1 MLSCNIC
8 GKDSLKA
15 VPGYARLARVSSD
28 CKARLPGG
36 ELHVCTCCGGVQKP
50 ATPAFLAEI
59 NEIYGAYD
67 VYYQG
72 GGAEQVSLDTRD
84 GTLKRRSDLIAER
97 LFESSSVMPKGAA
110 LDFGCG
116 NGVMLR
122 AIACREAGWVLD
134 GLDLDDRYQP
144 QLADIPGFRKLVIAR
159 QDNDTGSRYDLIT
172 MIHALEHLTDPLQ
185 KLKDIASR
193 LAPQGVLF
201 IESPNLAANPFDLL
215 IADHATHFTPRGI
228 QYLLQRAGFE
238 VKSIATDWVSKE
250 LSVIATV
257 GASRDL
263 PPVEPPYEDNG
274 VEQAIGWIE
283 SIAERATALAAKGPL
298 AIFGTSIAATWLTA
312 TISSGNVSFY
322 VDEDSSRQG
331 RLHFGKPI
339 VAPADVPRNVPVF
352 ICLSPGLAAA
362 VAARM
367 TSAGLTCVV

>member
-8 GKDSLKA
+8 GRDGLKT

-28 CKARLPGG
+28 CKPRPPGG
-36 ELHVCTCCGGVQKP
+36 ELHVCTFCGGVQKP

-84 GTLKRRSDLIAER
+84 GTLKRRSDLLAER
-97 LFESSSVMPKGAA
+97 LFGSSFVKPKGTA

-122 AIACREAGWVLD
+122 AIACREVGWVLD
-134 GLDLDDRYQP
+134 GLDLDDRYRP
-144 QLADIPGFRKLVIAR
+144 QLAAIPGFRKLVIAG
-159 QDNDTGSRYDLIT
+159 QDNGSSSRYDLIT
-172 MIHALEHLTDPLQ
+172 MIHVLEHLTDPLE
-185 KLKDIASR
+185 KLTDIASR
-193 LAPQGVLF
+193 LAPQGALF
-201 IESPNLAANPFDLL
+201 IQSPDLSANPFDLL

-228 QYLLQRAGFE
+228 QCLLHRAGFA
-238 VKSIATDWVSKE
+238 VKSLATDWVSKE

-257 GASRDL
+257 GASEDIS
-263 PPVEPPYEDNG
+263 PVEPVYEDND

-283 SIAERATALAAKGPL
+283 SIAARASTLAAKGPL

-312 TISSGNVSFY
+312 TIGIDNVSFY

-331 RLHFGKPI
+331 RLHFGKPV
-339 VAPADVPRNVPVF
+339 VAPTDVPRNVPVF